1 MKQTIIVATIFTLGV
16 ALGRWSPVPAQTDR
30 LQGRWEGTVQS
41 PQGERRVVA
50 LIKKDGDTYTGS
62 ITGIRGD
69 LPFKEITVEGD
80 KVLAVAEINSP
91 QGVIPIRFSFT
102 LKDDTMSGEGE
113 VDFGGQSFSFVYDLK
128 RTSEDPTPPPTAA
141 SSPSAQPSAQ
151 PRVVPQP
158 QQRQSLEYF
167 VGQWSFKWIGR
178 ESPLGP
184 GGAREG
190 TVTYRLT
197 ADGRVLEAQI
207 SGRSDEGTYQES
219 ATLTFD
225 PERKIL
231 SVSERLMSGITLR
244 SQGDWSS
251 PIAIRFTVEPLTVKG
266 HRLQMRRTISVI
278 SAFSFSVL
286 DELSEDGGPF
296 IRLGHAIFSKVSSG
310 ESKQ

>member
-1 MKQTIIVATIFTLGV
+1 MTRTIITSTAF
-16 ALGRWSPVPAQTDR
+16 ALGLVIGWGSVGSAQTDR

-50 LIKKDGDTYTGS
+50 LIKKEGDTYTGS
-62 ITGIRGD
+62 ITGIRGT
-69 LPFKEITVEGD
+69 LPFTEITVEGD
-80 KVLAVAEINSP
+80 KVLAVAEIASP
-91 QGVIPIRFSFT
+91 QGVIPIRFRFT
-102 LKDDTMSGEGE
+102 LKEDAMSGEGE
-113 VDFGGQSFSFVYDLK
+113 VEFSGQSFSFVYDLK
-128 RTSEDPTPPPTAA
+128 RTSEDPTPPSQP
-141 SSPSAQPSAQ
+141 PSGSEPSV

-158 QQRQSLEYF
+158 QQRQSLDYF

-184 GGAREG
+184 GGTREG

-197 ADGRVLEAQI
+197 PDGRALEAHV
-207 SGRSDEGTYQES
+207 SGRSDEGAYQES
-219 ATLTFD
+219 ATLSFD
-225 PERKIL
+225 PERKVL
-231 SVSERLMSGITLR
+231 TVSERLMNGIVWR

-251 PIAIRFTVEPLTVKG
+251 PIAIRFAVEPLTVKG
-266 HRLQMRRTISVI
+266 HRLQLRRTISVI

-296 IRLGHAIFSKVSSG
+296 IRLGHAMFSKVSSG

>member
-1 MKQTIIVATIFTLGV
+1 MKQTIIAATMFMLGIV
-16 ALGRWSPVPAQTDR
+16 LGSGFPVSAQTDR

-50 LIKKDGDTYTGS
+50 LIKKDGDKYTGS

-69 LPFKEITVEGD
+69 LPLKGITIEGD

-102 LKDDTMSGEGE
+102 LKEETMSGEGE
-113 VDFGGQSFSFVYDLK
+113 VDFGGQSFSFVYDLR
-128 RTSEDPTPPPTAA
+128 RTSEDPTPPTDAPSA
-141 SSPSAQPSAQ
+141 SAQPSP

-178 ESPLGP
+178 DSPLGP
-184 GGAREG
+184 GGTREG

-197 ADGRVLEAQI
+197 ADGRVLEAHI

-219 ATLTFD
+219 ATLSFD

-231 SVSERLMSGITLR
+231 SVSERLISGITLR

-251 PIAIRFTVEPLTVKG
+251 PIAIRFTVEPVTVKG

-296 IRLGHAIFSKVSSG
+296 IRLGHATFSKVLSS
-310 ESKQ
+310 ESKR